1 MTKQDIIKLI
11 DQGIVEIEINYA
23 GSGDSGSIEEIIYRT
38 ADDFEILLKDHKL
51 NEQVENL
58 AYEYLNDIED
68 WWNND
73 GGKGKMIINISD
85 INDITYLIENE
96 IVVIDY
102 EMFNHEGSIND
113 KLEEI

>member
-1 MTKQDIIKLI
+1 MTKQDIVKLI

-23 GSGDSGSIEEIIYRT
+23 GSGDSGAIEEIICKT
-38 ADDFEILLKDHKL
+38 TDETEVQL
-51 NEQVENL
+51 NNKELYDKIESL
-58 AYEYLNDIED
+58 AYEYLNTIED
-68 WWNND
+68 WWNDN
-73 GGKGKMIINISD
+73 GGRGKMIININD

-96 IVVIDY
+96 IVIIDY